1 MVITARLPGGDVGL
15 INYSRTTSI
24 TDQRDFVYITGTTGH
39 LSFVPSRNEPVI
51 EIEGQRKRVDLPE
64 AKKGLPGTLREFPA
78 CVREDLEPA
87 MSGEGGTQRPGSRS
101 GRLSVHGR
109 RPEDFGQ
116 SILRDTCRQ

>member
-1 MVITARLPGGDVGL
+1 MVMTARLLGGDVDL

-24 TDQRDFVYITGTTGH
+24 TDQRHFVYITGTTGH

-51 EIEGQRKRVDLPE
+51 ETEGQRKRVDLPE
-64 AKKGLPGTLREFPA
+64 AKKDLPGPLRELPA

-87 MSGEGGTQRPGSRS
+87 MPGEAQRPGSRS
-101 GRLSVHGR
+101 GRLSVRGR
-109 RPEDFGQ
+109 RPGDFGQ